1 MGRTVATFTQL
12 IYEEMERW
20 KKFRRTLRK
29 EDQEVLDEL
38 FSYARY
44 HAQAGSYMSGAIPF
58 ESIVISMLI
67 EEHKRVKE
75 LERRIKEMEK
85 KDEKGNPEGVAF

>member
-20 KKFRRTLRK
+20 KKFRRALRK
-29 EDQEVLDEL
+29 EDQQVLDEL

-44 HAQAGSYMSGAIPF
+44 HSQAGSYMSGAIPF
-58 ESIVISMLI
+58 ESIVISILI
-67 EEHKRVKE
+67 EEHKRLKE
-75 LERRIKEMEK
+75 LEKKIEEMEK
-85 KDEKGNPEGVAF
+85 RDEKRETEGVAF